1 MSSFFSCHPVGTDP
15 GSRDHKITVP
25 ESESDWS
32 WSIEN
37 DQTRDRWLDFRRMQV
52 ASDQITLLV
61 ESPDD
66 ITLDSEV
73 FVPVRIVLD
82 SVSLTRS
89 DIHE

>member
-1 MSSFFSCHPVGTDP
+1 
-15 GSRDHKITVP
+15 
-25 ESESDWS
+25 
-32 WSIEN
+32 
-37 DQTRDRWLDFRRMQV
+37 MQV

-82 SVSLTRS
+82 SVSFTRS

>member
-1 MSSFFSCHPVGTDP
+1 MKCH
-15 GSRDHKITVP
+15 
-25 ESESDWS
+25 
-32 WSIEN
+32 IEN

-82 SVSLTRS
+82 SVSFTRS